1 MIGVGLK
8 LFVPLSLVFLETK
21 HHSTTLRSPFPLTK
35 LKPLSKYLLLFILLL
50 FTEGNWCQYITSA
63 HFWTFYDPQN
73 MTTKIQYWTWA
84 KILIFIQNPSTPD
97 PVFLVV
103 WDRNSVSVTV
113 LAESIGIGAE
123 FFFPKPKLF
132 FFQILLIFSYFLGEV
147 FISLKINLALQ
158 N

>member
-1 MIGVGLK
+1 
-8 LFVPLSLVFLETK
+8 
-21 HHSTTLRSPFPLTK
+21 
-35 LKPLSKYLLLFILLL
+35 
-50 FTEGNWCQYITSA
+50 
-63 HFWTFYDPQN
+63 

-123 FFFPKPKLF
+123 IYFSETETFFF
-132 FFQILLIFSYFLGEV
+132 LISA
-147 FISLKINLALQ
+147 S
-158 N
+158 